1 MTTPPSS
8 EADLPTE
15 PATRR
20 DAKNADKR
28 PAGSADPAEIAR
40 FSAMAQDWWDPQG
53 KFRPLHQL
61 NKTRLGF
68 IREQLCRHF
77 ERDASALKALNELTV
92 LDVGCGGGLVAEP
105 MARQGAQVVGI
116 DAAEKNVMIAK
127 AHAMSSGVAVD
138 YRTAVPED
146 LVAEKKL
153 FDVVLALEVAEHV
166 TDPTAFIADCARL
179 LKPGGI
185 LIMATLNRTA
195 KAYLMAIIGAEY
207 IMKWL
212 PRGTHSWAKFI
223 RPSELVTAARQS
235 RLAATT
241 LMGMVYNPLQAS
253 WRLSPKDLDVNYLMV
268 AVKPPQH

>member
-1 MTTPPSS
+1 MTVPPSS
-8 EADLPTE
+8 PQANFP
-15 PATRR
+15 PAPIAHPG
-20 DAKNADKR
+20 AKSADKR
-28 PAGSADPAEIAR
+28 LTGSADPAEIAR
-40 FSAMAQDWWDPQG
+40 FSAMAQDWWNPQG
-53 KFRPLHQL
+53 KLRPLHQL

-77 ERDASALKALNELTV
+77 KKDVGNLKALEELTV

-105 MARQGAQVVGI
+105 IARQGAQVLGI

-127 AHAMSSGVAVD
+127 AHAMSSGVAVN
-138 YRTAVPED
+138 YRTAAPED

-166 TDPTAFIADCARL
+166 TDPAVFIADCAQL

-207 IMKWL
+207 IMRWL
-212 PRGTHSWAKFI
+212 PKGTHSWDKFI
-223 RPSELVTAARQS
+223 RPSELVTAAREAG
-235 RLAATT
+235 LAATT

-268 AVKPPQH
+268 AVKPT